1 MSFTDGAQATKL
13 RPLARYRLMHV
24 AMQTIARS
32 HSPTDLSDPA
42 RIATR
47 TIDGDDGLIAFQPPQ
62 ASGLGPARM
71 AIRNYVPSYSHPS
84 SLVAATHNDGAS
96 PSDSYL
102 IASQSVGSSASL
114 RLLFVGSGCHL
125 VRVGL
130 DRR

>member
-1 MSFTDGAQATKL
+1 MPVSIMSFTDGAQATKL
-13 RPLARYRLMHV
+13 RPLARFRLMHV

-32 HSPTDLSDPA
+32 HSTTDLSDPV

-47 TIDGDDGLIAFQPPQ
+47 TIDGDDGLIAFQPPR
-62 ASGLGPARM
+62 LGTCANGHMKLRT
-71 AIRNYVPSYSHPS
+71 VTPSYY
-84 SLVAATHNDGAS
+84 VAATHNDGAS
-96 PSDSYL
+96 SDSYL

-125 VRVGL
+125 RVVGL